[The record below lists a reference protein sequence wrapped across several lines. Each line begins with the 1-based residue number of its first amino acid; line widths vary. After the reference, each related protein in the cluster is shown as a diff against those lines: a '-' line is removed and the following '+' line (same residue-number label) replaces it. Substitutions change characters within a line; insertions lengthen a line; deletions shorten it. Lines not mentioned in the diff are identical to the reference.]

1 MNKCKTILVTGGA
14 GYIGSHACLELL
26 EAGYEVVVLDNLS
39 NSRFDSL
46 SRVEEL
52 TGKSIQFH
60 LLDLRDG
67 DAVQQLFEQ
76 EQIDAVMHFAGL
88 KAVGE
93 SVEKPLDY
101 YQNNVGGTANL
112 LEEMNRHGVKDIVFS
127 SSCTVYGAP
136 ETLPLRE
143 DFPLQAMS
151 PYGQTK
157 LTIE

>member
-1 MNKCKTILVTGGA
+1 M
-14 GYIGSHACLELL
+14 
-26 EAGYEVVVLDNLS
+26 
-39 NSRFDSL
+39 
-46 SRVEEL
+46 
-52 TGKSIQFH
+52 H
-60 LLDLRDG
+60 LLFKR
-67 DAVQQLFEQ
+67 EK
-76 EQIDAVMHFAGL
+76 IDAVIHFAGL

-93 SVEKPLDY
+93 STEIPLAY

-112 LEEMNRHGVKDIVFS
+112 LEAMNEYGVKDIVFS

-143 DFPLQAMS
+143 DFPLQAVN